1 MQVSVENTGELE
13 RRLTVQVPGE
23 QIQEKINSKLKELS
37 QQVRLKGFRPG
48 RVPLSVVKQ
57 RFGKQVRRDIVNET
71 VQTSLQQAIQ
81 EEQLRP
87 ASMPRLEQE
96 PEDLDGGDLE
106 FKALIEVYPEIDT
119 LDVSA
124 LELDRPET
132 EVTEGD
138 VDDMLQTLREQR
150 QTFNDVERKAQEG
163 DRVVIE
169 YSAEIKDGRVPEE
182 GVTGL
187 TIVMGKSG
195 FDDLEKAAGKIAAG
209 EEKNVKLEFPE
220 NFREPELSGK
230 KAKVDLK
237 VVSVAEPVLPEV
249 DEEFIKG
256 FGIEDGSPESL
267 RTEIRGNLEREL
279 KQAKNSLMKAKLIE
293 ELKKAAPDMEVP
305 SSIVQQEA
313 AGMASQLTQQQG
325 QQPDPGLAE
334 MFMEQAESRVRA
346 GLLMGELARQ
356 NGLQVDPMKV
366 REAIETVANTY
377 EEPAEVMQLYYGNQN
392 LMQQVESSVLE
403 DQVVDWVL
411 ENAKVTSKE
420 MSFQDV
426 ITGAQGSA

>member
-1 MQVSVENTGELE
+1 
-13 RRLTVQVPGE
+13 VQVPGE

-81 EEQLRP
+81 DEQLRP

-132 EVTEGD
+132 EVTEAD

-313 AGMASQLTQQQG
+313 AGMAAQLTQQQG